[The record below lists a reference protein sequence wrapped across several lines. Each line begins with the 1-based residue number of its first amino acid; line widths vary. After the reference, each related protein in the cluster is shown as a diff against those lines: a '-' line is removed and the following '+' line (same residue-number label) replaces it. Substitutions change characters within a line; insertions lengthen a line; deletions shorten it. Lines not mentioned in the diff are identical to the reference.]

1 MIIEIKHTKILLC
14 GPAAAGKSSFCHLLF
29 RSKFSSKYNST
40 DIMDTKQAITVKNY
54 GMFKEEDEVVWVE
67 LDHKGLL
74 QHFKTLLKSHAFK
87 PSDPLNKQSL
97 HQSKAPSS
105 PSQHVEASNS
115 DASNVLSQQ
124 QRISSQELQ
133 PLNTP
138 SQQVQY
144 PSPNVA
150 PDIAHTVPYNHDI
163 VPKLD
168 VEKSIMNSSALPD
181 SLEIGDAVKLITVLD
196 SGGQPEYISLLP
208 AINSMPTINFMVHD
222 LTKMLDDPVLVRY
235 KTKEYKEAP
244 RYFLNYSN
252 LDMIQL
258 LMCLNTD
265 SVESTQELLPQRI
278 KFSVPEKSYIG
289 FVGTH
294 HDEIK
299 SNLEILQTVNNKL
312 SCITKERNCKHVLRA
327 EKSLV
332 FPVDNTTAGDSRT
345 EDTEVKRIRK
355 KVEDITNNIKPKELP
370 VTWMIMELEMQQL
383 RNGNIK
389 YISFEEYKKI
399 ALENASIVDEM
410 EIKTSLTFF
419 HNLGIVAY
427 FEFCDNYN
435 WIVIDLQWLFTNL
448 AKIMHLSLE
457 DVIFDEDGL
466 REMFQEKRLLAKQ
479 LFEKKGGYVKLDGTN
494 QEELQNFIK
503 ILKHLKVITDVNI
516 ENDNYYY
523 LLCSLPST
531 MQYSDNC
538 RILLS
543 EPMLIRFSSGFLP
556 RGFFCSLVAHLLMD
570 TPDGWE
576 HQLGNDAVK
585 HYSNVMTFYI
595 MDKIYL
601 CLHDKIYYLELQVK
615 HFNKDANTS
624 HHCDILPDLEKRMIK
639 VCDKLKFD
647 YNKIEYGFYCHA
659 DEKYSTDDH
668 IAVFQS
674 CLPKN
679 NILTCTRKPPHKTKI
694 GEAHRIWFKEVC
706 SIKFVICECDTDLL
720 LLHTYT
726 FELYTVVFHFS

>member
-1 MIIEIKHTKILLC
+1 MVKAKKDNMVVKIQHTKILLC
-14 GPAAAGKSSFCHLLF
+14 GPAAAGKSSFCRLLF
-29 RSKFSSKYNST
+29 TSKFCSEYNST
-40 DIMDTKQAITVKNY
+40 DVMDTKQAVTVKNY

-67 LDHKGLL
+67 LDHKGQL
-74 QHFKTLLKSHAFK
+74 QHFKSLVKSHAFK
-87 PSDPLNKQSL
+87 PSDTLNIQQSG
-97 HQSKAPSS
+97 APSS
-105 PSQHVEASNS
+105 TATSNS
-115 DASNVLSQQ
+115 DASNALSQKKS
-124 QRISSQELQ
+124 ISVQELQ
-133 PLNTP
+133 PSSIPT
-138 SQQVQY
+138 QQVQTPPQQVQH
-144 PSPNVA
+144 PSSTVVS
-150 PDIAHTVPYNHDI
+150 DIAVPYNHDI

-168 VEKSIMNSSALPD
+168 VEKNIMKSSTLPD
-181 SLEIGDAVKLITVLD
+181 SLKIDNTVRLITVLD

-208 AINSMPTINFMVHD
+208 AINSMPTINFVVHD

-235 KTKEYKEAP
+235 KTEKYKEAP

-265 SVESTQELLPQRI
+265 SVESTKEFLPQCI
-278 KFSVPEKSYIG
+278 CVSEKSHIG

-299 SNLEILQTVNNKL
+299 NNLEILRTVNDKL
-312 SCITKERNCKHVLRA
+312 SCIIKERNCKHVLRA

-355 KVEDITNNIKPKELP
+355 QVEDITNNIKPKELP
-370 VTWMIMELEMQQL
+370 VTWMIMELEIQQL

-410 EIKTSLTFF
+410 EINTSLMFF
-419 HNLGIVAY
+419 HDLGIVAY
-427 FEFCDNYN
+427 FEFCDNCN

-448 AKIMHLSLE
+448 AKIMRLSLE

-466 REMFQEKRLLAKQ
+466 REMFREKRLLAKQ
-479 LFEKKGGYVKLDGTN
+479 LFEKKGGYVKLDGGN
-494 QEELQNFIK
+494 QEEIQYFIK
-503 ILKHLKVITDVNI
+503 ILRHLKVITDVNI
-516 ENDNYYY
+516 ENDDYYY
-523 LLCSLPST
+523 FLCSLPST
-531 MQYSDNC
+531 MHYSDNC

-556 RGFFCSLVAHLLMD
+556 RGFFCSLVALLLID
-570 TPDGWE
+570 TPNGWE
-576 HQLGNDAVK
+576 HQLGSDAVK
-585 HYSNVMTFYI
+585 HYSNVMTFCI
-595 MDKIYL
+595 MDEIYL
-601 CLHDKIYYLELQVK
+601 CLHDKMYYLELQVK
-615 HFNKDANTS
+615 HFSKDADTS
-624 HHCDILPDLEKRMIK
+624 HHSDILPDLEKCMSK
-639 VCDKLKFD
+639 VCEKLKFD

-668 IAVFQS
+668 IAVFKS

-706 SIKFVICECDTDLL
+706 SIKFVLCECDIDLL
-720 LLHTYT
+720 LLHT
-726 FELYTVVFHFS
+726 